1 MEKLEIKD
9 VNKENVED
17 LIYLCIPPDKK
28 DDPFFIEGAK
38 VKRRWVNKALEKY
51 GSIAKL
57 AYLNSKPVGMIQY
70 QPKPDEKL
78 VEITCIFV
86 PNKENLRKGIGK
98 TLLKSLLDDMRK
110 PKPYFNNDIPLALV
124 TWAFE
129 VPGLYPQHE
138 FYRKMGFKQVSKDEP
153 FLLYYPLKEG
163 FVYIPKSKEYIPQEE
178 DKGKILIFYDPS
190 CPFCIYFLEK
200 KKELVK
206 EVAPEVP
213 TRIINLFEEP
223 EEVEKRGK
231 ISFCIVN
238 GKPIKSFFMDKENFQ
253 KEVKEALKHG

>member
-1 MEKLEIKD
+1 VEKLEIKD
-9 VNKENVED
+9 VNKKNVED
-17 LIYLCIPPDKK
+17 LIYLCIPPDK
-28 DDPFFIEGAK
+28 
-38 VKRRWVNKALEKY
+38 
-51 GSIAKL
+51 
-57 AYLNSKPVGMIQY
+57 
-70 QPKPDEKL
+70 
-78 VEITCIFV
+78 
-86 PNKENLRKGIGK
+86 
-98 TLLKSLLDDMRK
+98 
-110 PKPYFNNDIPLALV
+110 
-124 TWAFE
+124 
-129 VPGLYPQHE
+129 
-138 FYRKMGFKQVSKDEP
+138 KDEP

-178 DKGKILIFYDPS
+178 DEGKILIFYDPS

-213 TRIINLFEEP
+213 TRIINQFEEP